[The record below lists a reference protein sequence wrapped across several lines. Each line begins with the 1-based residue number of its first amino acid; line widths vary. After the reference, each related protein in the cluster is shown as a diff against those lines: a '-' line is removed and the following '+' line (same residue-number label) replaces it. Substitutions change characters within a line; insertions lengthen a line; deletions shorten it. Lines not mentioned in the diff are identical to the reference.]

1 MSTKLLIS
9 ICRTWSS
16 PYFQLCKL
24 LSKRIL
30 VVATLYMPLINVTGK
45 NVQNGAIISI
55 CHHLIVLTLTL
66 GWNVINSYNLASF
79 CDVELG
85 RNPKTV
91 L

>member
-45 NVQNGAIISI
+45 NVQNEAIISI

-66 GWNVINSYNLASF
+66 GWIAYGVINSYNLQLAFVTLS
-79 CDVELG
+79 
-85 RNPKTV
+85 
-91 L
+91 